1 MTRPLLYFK
10 HSLKL
15 SLAALVRFVI
25 ARPALFSLGLRV
37 VNRIPRLKWFL
48 WRVHSSARQGSGQ
61 TIQRL
66 PGYMPLAARGL
77 YLQLTQ
83 PRGEV

>member
-1 MTRPLLYFK
+1 MTRPILYFK

-15 SLAALVRFVI
+15 ALAALVRFVI
-25 ARPALFSLGLRV
+25 ARPALFSLGVRV

-48 WRVHSSARQGSGQ
+48 WRIHSSARHGSPQ
-61 TIQRL
+61 TVQRL
-66 PGYMPLAARGL
+66 PGHTPPAARGL

-83 PRGEV
+83 PKGEG